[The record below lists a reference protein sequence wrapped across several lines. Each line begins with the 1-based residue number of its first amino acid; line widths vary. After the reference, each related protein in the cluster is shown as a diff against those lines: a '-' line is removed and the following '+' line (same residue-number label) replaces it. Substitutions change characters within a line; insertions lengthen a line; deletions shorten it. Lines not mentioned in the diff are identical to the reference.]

1 MLQRFSLPTLGLR
14 TKLALS
20 YLAVAL
26 SAILV
31 LIIVVSIAVQNYFYN
46 TQRDQLQSL
55 AASYTQQIGQRYS
68 EVGSNWNNLGLI
80 RIYGPDLFVV
90 KDTSGG
96 IHSESQSHDVSPGDI
111 LALNPTLNQAL
122 QQALQGQEAQGTLQT
137 SDNNGNTFSGLYVSL
152 PIYANGQTNGQ
163 IIGAILLAEPNQF
176 PQGFSPY
183 EFLAN
188 VDQVILI
195 AGAAIAVAAVIFSLI
210 LARRL
215 ASPLVLLTA
224 AAEEMKG
231 GNYSQR
237 VEPPKSQD
245 EMGKLASTFNA
256 MADKI
261 ETDVNELRRQEQ
273 VRRDLIA
280 NIAHDLITPLTAI
293 QGFSEALAD
302 DVIADPKARHE
313 TAQLIGREVQRL
325 RRMVR
330 DMQQMS
336 SLETGR
342 VSLDI
347 ASLNLHSL
355 VDETLA
361 VIRPECEQAGIAV
374 YNEIAPTTPPVL
386 ADSDRVTQVLLNLL
400 DNARRH
406 TPPGGKIT
414 IGASL
419 EPPRPQGTPPGPS
432 QWLTLWVSDT
442 GVGIGLVDLPYIFD
456 RFFRIDR
463 SRTGSSGGS
472 GLGLSIVK
480 AIITA
485 HGGTIWAESTPGE
498 GTRISFTLPVAPRQA
513 QDQGQKQVFDVK
525 S

>member
-31 LIIVVSIAVQNYFYN
+31 LIIVVSLAVQNYFYT
-46 TQRDQLQSL
+46 TQRDQLQSTAEQ
-55 AASYTQQIGQRYS
+55 AAQQIGQRFH
-68 EVGSNWNNLGLI
+68 ENGAGWQFIGPI
-80 RIYGPDLFVV
+80 IIYTPDLYVIV
-90 KDTSGG
+90 DNNG
-96 IHSESQSHDVSPGDI
+96 QSHSRVTPNDVPS
-111 LALNPTLNQAL
+111 LAPALNQAL
-122 QQALQGQEAQGTLQT
+122 HGQETQGSLPDGT
-137 SDNNGNTFSGLYVSL
+137 DNNNNISGLYVTV
-152 PIYANGQTNGQ
+152 PIYDNGQANGQ
-163 IIGAILLAEPNQF
+163 IIGAMLLAEPNQY
-176 PQGFSPY
+176 PHGFSPY

-215 ASPLVLLTA
+215 ASPLVSLTA

-237 VEPPKSQD
+237 VEPPRSQD
-245 EMGKLASTFNA
+245 EIGKLASTFNA
-256 MADKI
+256 MADTI
-261 ETDVNELRRQEQ
+261 EADVNELRRQEQ

-302 DVIADPKARHE
+302 DVIAAPKARQE

-336 SLETGR
+336 SLETGNI
-342 VSLDI
+342 SLDI
-347 ASLNLHSL
+347 APLNLHSL

-361 VIRPECEQAGIAV
+361 VIGPECEQAGIGVFNQISPSIPA
-374 YNEIAPTTPPVL
+374 VL
-386 ADSDRVTQVLLNLL
+386 ADSDRITQVLLNLL

-406 TPPGGKIT
+406 TPSGGKIA

-419 EPPRPQGTPPGPS
+419 PPRPQGTPPEVSPC
-432 QWLTLWVSDT
+432 LTVWVSDT
-442 GVGIGLVDLPYIFD
+442 GVGIGPVDLPYIFD

-498 GTRISFTLPVAPRQA
+498 GTRISFTLPIALRQA
-513 QDQGQKQVFDVK
+513 QDQGQNAVMDVK

>member
-1 MLQRFSLPTLGLR
+1 MSQRFSFPTVGLR

-31 LIIVVSIAVQNYFYN
+31 LIIVVSFAVQNYFY
-46 TQRDQLQSL
+46 TAQRDQLRSS
-55 AASYTQQIGQRYS
+55 AESYAQQIGQQYHQA
-68 EVGSNWNNLGLI
+68 GSNWQNIGI
-80 RIYGPDLFVV
+80 HIYGPDLFVV
-90 KDTSGG
+90 IDNTG
-96 IHSESQSHDVSPGDI
+96 QSHSPPPFQAISQDDV
-111 LALNPTLNQAL
+111 PTLTQAL
-122 QQALQGQEAQGTLQT
+122 QHALQGQETQGSLQSST
-137 SDNNGNTFSGLYVSL
+137 NDNNTFSGLYISL
-152 PIYANGQTNGQ
+152 PIYDNGQANGR
-163 IIGAILLAEPNQF
+163 IVGAMLLAEPNQY
-176 PQGFSPY
+176 PRGFSPY
-183 EFLAN
+183 VFLAN

-215 ASPLVLLTA
+215 ASPLVSLTA

-237 VEPPKSQD
+237 VDPPGSQD
-245 EMGKLASTFNA
+245 EIGKLASSFNA

-261 ETDVNELRRQEQ
+261 EADVTELRRQEQ

-302 DVIADPKARHE
+302 DVIADPKARQE

-336 SLETGR
+336 SLETGH

-347 ASLNLHSL
+347 APLNLHSL

-361 VIRPECEQAGIAV
+361 VIGPECEQAGIAV

-406 TPPGGKIT
+406 TPSGGKIT
-414 IGASL
+414 IGAGL
-419 EPPRPQGTPPGPS
+419 EPVHSRGTPHGET
-432 QWLTLWVSDT
+432 QWLNVWVSDT
-442 GVGIGLVDLPYIFD
+442 GIGIGPVDLPYIFD

-485 HGGTIWAESTPGE
+485 HGGTIRAESTPGE
-498 GTRISFTLPVAPRQA
+498 GTRISFTLPIALKQA
-513 QDQGQKQVFDVK
+513 QNAAVDMK